1 VSAAGL
7 SLNLLH
13 NSSYRQ
19 TRIFLFAG
27 FGGLLLLMAI
37 LGLSAI
43 SSLYRI
49 ELREEKI
56 RQEYL
61 VRDRAL
67 ESLRSNA
74 YVSGT
79 CIRDFLLAA
88 DDRLAADS
96 KAQFLQ
102 TQDEIE
108 SQLAQYQGL
117 VSARAR
123 EPFLRFRND
132 LYSWFEA
139 LKPVL
144 QWDAEARRL
153 RGYNFML
160 EQLSPRRRAV
170 LDSADRVHGV
180 AERDLEESSDAVG
193 AMVSSSR
200 YRLMILMGLTL
211 LTGVILTSV
220 ALWRLLRLE
229 EEASQR
235 FQEVLK
241 AREESKRL
249 SVELLSAQET
259 ERRRIS
265 RELHDEVGQ
274 VLSAIAL
281 AIGGARSALKSGDR
295 GEVFRELDRVQGMI
309 QQNMGV
315 VRNIALLLRPTMLDD
330 LGLVPALKWLAR
342 EFSRDG
348 LVQVDFVA
356 DAFLDNLPDEHRTC
370 IFRVVQEAVRN
381 SVRHSGARLVRI
393 SLNPLDAAPD
403 CPAIRG
409 SVQDDGKGFEPNQE
423 KGLGLTGMEERV
435 LHLGGRLRVESK
447 PGRGTIVSFELP
459 LARALRNEIS
469 IACSCEDSLP
479 HEGDHVQISPFR
491 TA

>member
-1 VSAAGL
+1 MSATNS
-7 SLNLLH
+7 SLNLSQS
-13 NSSYRQ
+13 SSYRQ

-27 FGGLLLLMAI
+27 FGGLLLLMVI
-37 LGLSAI
+37 MGLSAI

-49 ELREEKI
+49 ELREEKV

-67 ESLRSNA
+67 ETLRSNT

-79 CIRDFLLAA
+79 YIRDFLFAA

-108 SQLAQYQGL
+108 SQLARYQSL

-123 EPFLRFRND
+123 EPFFRFRND
-132 LYSWFEA
+132 LLSWFGA

-144 QWDAEARRL
+144 QWDADARRL
-153 RGYNFML
+153 KGYDFML
-160 EQLSPRRRAV
+160 DQVSPRRRAV
-170 LDSADRVHGV
+170 LDSADRVHQI
-180 AERDLEESSDAVG
+180 AEQDLEESSDAVA

-200 YRLMILMGLTL
+200 SQLMILMGLTVM
-211 LTGVILTSV
+211 TGVILTSV

-281 AIGGARSALKSGDR
+281 AIGGARSALKSDDR
-295 GEVFRELDRVQGMI
+295 GEVFRELDRVQQMI
-309 QQNMGV
+309 EQNMGV

-342 EFSRDG
+342 EFSRSDS
-348 LVQVDFVA
+348 VQVEFVA

-370 IFRVVQEAVRN
+370 IFRVVQEALRN
-381 SVRHSGARLVRI
+381 AARHSGARLVRI
-393 SLNPLDAAPD
+393 CLSPLDASPD

-409 SVQDDGKGFEPNQE
+409 SVQDDGKGFDPDRE
-423 KGLGLTGMEERV
+423 KGLGLIGMEERV
-435 LHLGGRLRVESK
+435 LHLGGRLQVESR

-469 IACSCEDSLP
+469 EAHSGEDSRS
-479 HEGDHVQISPFR
+479 HETGHVQISPFR